1 MPPDRS
7 AGGSCE
13 RTPCSMY
20 SESEV
25 LWHLVLAVLLHVL
38 EARVVS
44 VQSHHEKQVHLCCWA
59 VSSALPSRSA
69 APPSHHRYLV
79 ARNNSQVFMHPDR
92 TRKLHNVHIQTRQQ
106 QNYTNDKDSHLF
118 CGEKQFTRVYSSSR
132 THRRDEAL
140 LDYVAEEYGGSVELT
155 VGVPYC
161 GKKIAQHARED
172 VTTQEWTRNSN
183 TLSS

>member
-1 MPPDRS
+1 
-7 AGGSCE
+7 
-13 RTPCSMY
+13 
-20 SESEV
+20 
-25 LWHLVLAVLLHVL
+25 
-38 EARVVS
+38 
-44 VQSHHEKQVHLCCWA
+44 
-59 VSSALPSRSA
+59 
-69 APPSHHRYLV
+69 
-79 ARNNSQVFMHPDR
+79 MHPDR

-161 GKKIAQHARED
+161 GKPVAQHARED
-172 VTTQEWTRNSN
+172 VTLALVARVLEALQHRQHLLVVVSGGVVVTSN
-183 TLSS
+183 RQQQRTIINHVLLNVRTHSH